1 MKELQ
6 PKILSGRP
14 AAQGIGIGKIWILSD
29 ENKPVH
35 PEKIN
40 KKDVSKH
47 LEKYSNAKVVVTE
60 DYERVK
66 RLPDDFDLSEIIEA
80 QIQTLNDPE
89 VDKQVTKKIKNEL
102 NSAEYAI
109 FSTYNEYIQLLEAAD
124 AKWANERTIDI
135 VAIRD
140 ELIQATK
147 EKKRVFDVRAG
158 EIVFAEDISPTAMVK
173 LSHKNVGGIVMEK
186 GGLTSHAVILSQS
199 LGIPCVIN
207 AHWNRYN
214 IASGNSAIIDGST
227 GQVILRPSRKQIDE
241 YEKRR
246 EDEINRYE
254 KDLEW
259 AQKPDVTKCG
269 SEFKL
274 RANVEFLEEL
284 PKISTHGA
292 SGIGL
297 LSTETI
303 LFDADDFDVADQI
316 EFYKKVI
323 ESVTEHAI
331 TIRLFDAGGDKLIEG
346 SEGEANPFLGWRGVR
361 MLLDKRNLLKR
372 QLEAIY
378 TVAGIYPGRVKIL
391 IPMISNVEEIRIVK
405 KYCKE
410 VQKSLEQSG
419 INFDKNI
426 PIGIMVEVPGIALM
440 AAEAAKEADFF
451 SLGTNDL
458 TQYTLAVDRGNERI
472 AHLFDSYHPAV
483 WKLIN
488 MTKTAADNAGIPVAV
503 CGEMA
508 AYPEAA
514 ACLMGLGIK
523 DLSMNSSSIPRV
535 KAMLCNHELSEMQL
549 LSERVLM
556 AKELIEVH
564 ELLENWRTK

>member
-297 LSTETI
+297 LRTETI
-303 LFDADDFDVADQI
+303 LFEADDFDVADQI